1 MKIERRKA
9 NGRMRDGISRA
20 SGLPELRIA
29 GRDYGGLDHG
39 RHGIDQQLL
48 QAA

>member
-1 MKIERRKA
+1 VGYGISAA
-9 NGRMRDGISRA
+9 NGLS
-20 SGLPELRIA
+20 ELRIA
-29 GRDYGGLDHG
+29 GGYNGGLDYG